1 MVENTITEKKQ
12 NVQSE
17 PSSAAPNRKSAAS
30 EFRNLVRIIDVD
42 IPGDVSI
49 FMAMTKVKGI
59 SFMLANAVANTLHLN
74 RTEKCGNFS
83 QQEVDKIEDVM
94 KNPVK
99 YNLPKWLFNR
109 RKDRETGEDKH
120 LVGSDLDFAK
130 NMDIRFLKKI
140 RVYRGMRHAKG
151 SKKVRVQKTG
161 SSGRKGSSI
170 GVAKK
175 KDAKP
180 GKEK

>member
-12 NVQSE
+12 IVQSE
-17 PSSAAPNRKSAAS
+17 PSSAAPSLKSSS

-49 FMAMTKVKGI
+49 FMALTRVKGA

-140 RVYRGMRHAKG
+140 RVYRGIRHAKG
-151 SKKVRVQKTG
+151 SKKVRGQKTG
-161 SSGRKGSSI
+161 SSGRKGRSI

-175 KDAKP
+175 KDVKP
-180 GKEK
+180 SKEK

>member
-59 SFMLANAVANTLHLN
+59 SFMLIRCIL
-74 RTEKCGNFS
+74 TEQKS
-83 QQEVDKIEDVM
+83 AEIS
-94 KNPVK
+94 
-99 YNLPKWLFNR
+99 R
-109 RKDRETGEDKH
+109 
-120 LVGSDLDFAK
+120 
-130 NMDIRFLKKI
+130 
-140 RVYRGMRHAKG
+140 
-151 SKKVRVQKTG
+151 SKK
-161 SSGRKGSSI
+161 
-170 GVAKK
+170 
-175 KDAKP
+175 
-180 GKEK
+180 

>member
-12 NVQSE
+12 IVQSE
-17 PSSAAPNRKSAAS
+17 PSSAAPSLKSSS

-49 FMAMTKVKGI
+49 FMALTRVKGA

-83 QQEVDKIEDVM
+83 QQEVEKIEDVM
-94 KNPVK
+94 KNPAK

-140 RVYRGMRHAKG
+140 RVYRGIRHAKG
-151 SKKVRVQKTG
+151 SKKVRGQKTG